1 MKKLLLLSITLMMG
15 IIVLAQNPTK
25 TTFTV
30 SGNCDMCKATIE
42 KAAKSVAG
50 VSTAVWDK
58 ESKKLNVSYDTT
70 KTKVDDIHKAIA
82 KSGYDTD
89 KQKATDE
96 AYNSLHTCCKYRKT
110 K

>member
-1 MKKLLLLSITLMMG
+1 MKKLQILSITFMMG
-15 IIVLAQNPTK
+15 MIVLAQNPTK

-30 SGNCDMCKATIE
+30 SGNCEMCKATIE
-42 KAAKSVAG
+42 KSAKSIAG
-50 VSTAVWDK
+50 VSNAIWDI
-58 ESKKLNVSYDTT
+58 ETKKLSVTYDTT